1 MTFEF
6 IGKHIIKGK
15 IKLLTGL
22 HIGGTNEGFQIGGID
37 NVVIKNP
44 LTDEPIIPGSTLKG
58 KMRSLLEWKYAKI
71 EIDEIERDEK
81 ENIKKLKSK
90 VQNDENSEFILK
102 LFGKSNDLESKE
114 FSGPVRLIFRDATLT
129 DESKKELERYLGKN
143 IYTEVKAENSIDRL
157 TSVANPRF
165 MERVIAGS
173 EFEFEIVMDNYTEED
188 YKNLKYL
195 FEGLLMLEDSYLG
208 GGGSRGN
215 GKVEIEIEKIIKRK
229 KEYYESGEEEIVDKN
244 FEEKE
249 LKKPL
254 DFLKNF
260 NNIKYRFILNKNR

>member
-1 MTFEF
+1 MANTTFKF

-58 KMRSLLEWKYAKI
+58 KMRSLLEWKYA
-71 EIDEIERDEK
+71 
-81 ENIKKLKSK
+81 NIKIKNNGNNISSK
-90 VQNDENSEFILK
+90 VTGDESALFILK
-102 LFGKSNDLESKE
+102 LFGQTKDWKVDDML
-114 FSGPVRLIFRDATLT
+114 GPVRFLFRDATLT
-129 DESKKELERYLGKN
+129 DESKKELEKYLGKN

-157 TSVANPRF
+157 TSAANPRF

-215 GKVEIEIEKIIKRK
+215 GKIEINIEKVSKRNADYYSTGKGTAIKLNLPP
-229 KEYYESGEEEIVDKN
+229 KEILKRFDELV
-244 FEEKE
+244 EKFK
-249 LKKPL
+249 L
-254 DFLKNF
+254 
-260 NNIKYRFILNKNR
+260 

>member
-1 MTFEF
+1 MDNITFKF
-6 IGKHIIKGK
+6 MGKHIIKGK

-58 KMRSLLEWKYAKI
+58 KMRSLLEWKYANI
-71 EIDEIERDEK
+71 EIK
-81 ENIKKLKSK
+81 NNNNNISSK
-90 VQNDENSEFILK
+90 VIGDKSALFILK
-102 LFGKSNDLESKE
+102 LFGQTKDWKIDNDIL
-114 FSGPVRLIFRDATLT
+114 GPVRLIFRDATLT
-129 DESKKELERYLGKN
+129 DESKKELEKYLGKN

-157 TSVANPRF
+157 TSAANPRF

-173 EFEFEIVMDNYTEED
+173 EFEFEIVMDNYSKED

-215 GKVEIEIEKIIKRK
+215 GKIEIEIEKVSKRNA
-229 KEYYESGEEEIVDKN
+229 EYYSTGKGTAIKLNMTPKEILKGFDQLA
-244 FEEKE
+244 EKFK
-249 LKKPL
+249 L
-254 DFLKNF
+254 
-260 NNIKYRFILNKNR
+260 